1 VNSEK
6 QKLIQE
12 LLDDQSANR
21 RQATLLAGRQIFR
34 RRRWRRAAYRGAWIV
49 AAILAI
55 TTVVVRNTAR
65 QSPPVAAIPTPA
77 PEPVLKSLTDA
88 ELLALFPDTAV
99 GIITLED
106 GRKRL
111 IFPRPGDEARFIK
124 RM

>member
-1 VNSEK
+1 VNTEK

-21 RQATLLAGRQIFR
+21 RQATFLAGRQILR
-34 RRRWRRAAYRGAWIV
+34 QRRWRRAALRGALVV
-49 AAILAI
+49 ASILVI
-55 TTVVVRNTAR
+55 TTVVFRNTVR
-65 QSPPVAAIPTPA
+65 RTPA
-77 PEPVLKSLTDA
+77 VSALQPPTPEPVLKSLTDA

-99 GIITLED
+99 GLITLDD

-111 IFPRPGDEARFIK
+111 IFPRAGDEARFVK